1 MGKGEQ
7 TMSTERTVLHHA
19 DKIFA
24 NGVFYTMAGEG
35 ERVEALAVTGGRIAA
50 AGSLAEC
57 EALAGPDTVRVDVGG
72 GTVLPG
78 FTDVHVH
85 LLTSALAITH
95 EINVEAAGAG
105 SVADV
110 QALIRER
117 AARTPAGEWIIGY
130 QVRDEQ
136 FAEKRYLTRD
146 EIDAVT
152 TEHPVLL
159 KGTGNHIC
167 MANSRALDL
176 AGITAETPD
185 PPGGQIDRDP
195 DGRPNGILRE
205 RGTMGL
211 KQGTKGSVIPEYT
224 DDHGVAALEHIS
236 ELLLALG
243 VTCIG
248 TMIRTGQEARIHNRA
263 AKEGRFPVRTRLM
276 YRVIESDITLDDLE
290 HAGIITGF
298 GDDLIRVSGVKMS
311 IDGGSLQKNAA
322 MYEPYPGEP
331 GNTGIIRI
339 ERDELIAT
347 VARAHRLGLRCVL
360 HAIGD
365 RAYDM
370 ALDAF
375 AEGVVAAG
383 GTDHRGRI
391 EHLGNVPGT
400 IAQYKRAAELG
411 VVASPQPIFLYVYG
425 DKWLDIFGPR
435 IATDG
440 VCAMRSLL
448 DAGARV
454 LASSDYAMSAPDFRT
469 GTYAAVT
476 RKTAG
481 GRVLGPEEA
490 ISVYEALRMYTA
502 EAAWSDF
509 EEASRGTLEP
519 GKLADLA
526 VLDTDPFAIDP
537 DRLMDI
543 AVRMTVIGG
552 EVRYTAP

>member
-1 MGKGEQ
+1 MAG
-7 TMSTERTVLHHA
+7 LHA
-19 DKIFA
+19 EKIFS
-24 NGVFYTMAGEG
+24 NGVFYTMAAEG
-35 ERVEALAVTGGRIAA
+35 ERVEALAVAGGRIIA
-50 AGSLAEC
+50 AGSLADC
-57 EALAGPDTVRVDVGG
+57 EALSGPGTERVDVGG
-72 GTVLPG
+72 GVVFPG
-78 FTDVHVH
+78 FADAHMH

-95 EINVEAAGAG
+95 EINVEAAGAR
-105 SVADV
+105 SIADV
-110 QALIRER
+110 QRLIRER

-130 QVRDEQ
+130 QVRNEH
-136 FAEKRYLTRD
+136 FAEKRYLTRA

-152 TEHPVLL
+152 TDHPVLL

-167 MANSRALDL
+167 MANSRALEL
-176 AGITAETPD
+176 AGITAETAD
-185 PPGGQIDRDP
+185 PPGGQIDREA
-195 DGRPNGILRE
+195 DGRTPSGILRE
-205 RGTMGL
+205 RGTMSL

-224 DDHGVAALEHIS
+224 DEHGVQALEHVS
-236 ELLLALG
+236 EMLLRLG

-248 TMIRTGQEARIHNRA
+248 TMIRTGQEARVHNRA
-263 AKEGRFPVRTRLM
+263 TAGGRFPVRTRLM

-298 GDDLIRVSGVKMS
+298 GDDMIRVSGVKMS

-331 GNTGIIRI
+331 DNTGIIRI

-375 AEGVVAAG
+375 AEGVVGVSPGETAPHG
-383 GTDHRGRI
+383 GIPDHRGRI
-391 EHLGNVPGT
+391 EHIGNVPGT
-400 IAQYKRAAELG
+400 LAQYKRAAELG

-448 DAGARV
+448 DAGARTI
-454 LASSDYAMSAPDFRT
+454 ASSDYAMSPPDFRI

-476 RKTAG
+476 RKTAS

-502 EAAWSDF
+502 EPAWSDF

-526 VLDTDPFAIDP
+526 VLDTDPFAVEP

-543 AVRMTVIGG
+543 SVRMTVIGG
-552 EVRYTAP
+552 EVRYAAA